1 MTKRN
6 ISTVLTFEMF
16 NEAILPRI
24 EEIMEDKLHKY
35 QIEVVD
41 FKQEVLDEIKK
52 LRDEVLVVNHQYRR
66 TTDRIED
73 IEKKLSITPL
83 NI

>member
-6 ISTVLTFEMF
+6 KSTSLTFDMF

-41 FKQEVLDEIKK
+41 FKQEVLAEIKK

-66 TTDRIED
+66 TTDRVEN
-73 IEKKLSITPL
+73 IEKKLNITSV